1 MASSASTPSPAAAG
15 PELPAT
21 YEAAV
26 AELEQ
31 WVTRMESGQ
40 LPLDQLLTAY
50 QRAAGLLGFCR
61 SKLDAIE
68 QQIQVLDDGV
78 MKPWLEGN

>member
-1 MASSASTPSPAAAG
+1 MPKAEQTPSTA
-15 PELPAT
+15 EMPAT
-21 YEAAV
+21 YEQAV

-31 WVTRMESGQ
+31 WVSRMESGE

-50 QRAAGLLGFCR
+50 QRSAALLEFCR
-61 SKLDAIE
+61 GKLEAIE
-68 QQIQVLDDGV
+68 QQIQVLDEGV

>member
-1 MASSASTPSPAAAG
+1 MASTPSTADAP
-15 PELPAT
+15 LPAH

-31 WVTRMESGQ
+31 WVARMESGD

-50 QRAAGLLGFCR
+50 ERSARLLEFCR
-61 SKLDAIE
+61 GKLQAIE
-68 QQIQVLDDGV
+68 QQIQVLDEGV
-78 MKPWLEGN
+78 MKPWLEDQ

>member
-1 MASSASTPSPAAAG
+1 MPD
-15 PELPAT
+15 T

-31 WVTRMESGQ
+31 WVSRMETGD
-40 LPLDQLLTAY
+40 LPLDQLLQAY
-50 QRAAGLLGFCR
+50 QRAAQLLEFCR
-61 SKLDAIE
+61 GKLDAIE

-78 MKPWLEGN
+78 MKPWLEGQ

>member
-1 MASSASTPSPAAAG
+1 MSPAPKPDPTADQ
-15 PELPAT
+15 PAS

-31 WVTRMESGQ
+31 WVGRMENGD
-40 LPLDQLLTAY
+40 LPLDGLLQAY
-50 QRAAGLLGFCR
+50 QRSAVLLDFCR
-61 SKLDAIE
+61 GRLQAIE